1 VKERK
6 SRVDILGDVKE
17 NFLKKNQGVGDRDMK
32 MECFFSSIRFWQG
45 KVKHHFLA
53 IVLILSVSLAVY
65 VYPISGGTLPQSFTI
80 LYSNNINGEID
91 PCPS

>member
-1 VKERK
+1 
-6 SRVDILGDVKE
+6 
-17 NFLKKNQGVGDRDMK
+17 MK
-32 MECFFSSIRFWQG
+32 IESFSSSIRFWQG

-53 IVLILSVSLAVY
+53 TVLILSASLAVDIC
-65 VYPISGGTLPQSFTI
+65 PLSGGTLPQSFTI